1 LEKGALVSRYLAN
14 LPEKFSDLEKSELGD
29 SGVSILS
36 EFSDLAVK
44 EGRGDYNLFF
54 LLFP

>member
-1 LEKGALVSRYLAN
+1 MVSRYLAN